1 MGSYS
6 ENSIEKENT
15 ALKRELSELKR
26 ERNKYKRLF
35 DTSADAL
42 SIIDLTTGRFIE
54 CNASALS
61 MHGVDSEQNFLA
73 LSPAD
78 LSPEFQPCGTR
89 SAELAKTYISNAV
102 TKGHQMFRWV
112 HSRLD
117 GSTFQ
122 CLVSLSAFEVPGTTL
137 VLAIGRDISDIIQSK
152 EAVAKANTEI
162 EKYES
167 AIQLQQERFRVFV
180 EQAPVGI
187 AINRFTD
194 GAFAS
199 VNKEFTEFSGYKL
212 EEINKLSYWELTP
225 SKYEKEEAKQ
235 LSLLDTIGR
244 YGPYK
249 KEYIHKDGHCYP
261 VLLSG
266 VKIIDEKGV
275 PLIWSVI
282 QDITE
287 QESAEQELR
296 EAKVQADNA
305 NKAKS
310 IFLANMSH
318 EVRTPMNG
326 VLGMLQLLEREPL
339 LEKSKKLV
347 STAVYSAKTL
357 LRILNDILDYTK
369 IESHSLS
376 LETTEFSIEKTMES
390 ILSNEVPKAL
400 EKGVR
405 VSVDY
410 QSTMPTYWFGDA
422 VRVRQIFMNLTS
434 NAIKFTKQGSVDIH
448 LKGEQRKGKYGLL
461 FTIVDSGIGMN
472 KRALGT
478 LFDRFTQAD
487 ISTTREFGG
496 TGLGMSI
503 THELVALMGGRI
515 DVASEEDVG
524 TTFVVFLPLLP
535 STGAPEPSEDAPK
548 KIAPSLS
555 GRTIL
560 IAEDNEI
567 NQEVVKSMLADTNA
581 TLHVVSNGQAAVK
594 AYEQYKP
601 DIVLMDIHMPIM
613 DGKKACQLIKQ
624 RYSRAHIIALTANVM
639 EQDVQD
645 YKKIGFDDHLGK
657 PIDFCALY
665 SLLEKCFS

>member
-1 MGSYS
+1 MDSYS
-6 ENSIEKENT
+6 EGSIEQENA
-15 ALKRELSELKR
+15 ALKLELSSLKR
-26 ERNKYKRLF
+26 ERDKYKTLF

-42 SIIDLTTGRFIE
+42 SIIDLATGKFIE
-54 CNASALS
+54 CNASALA
-61 MHGVDSEQNFLA
+61 MHGVDSEQDFLA
-73 LSPAD
+73 VSPAD

-89 SAELAKTYISNAV
+89 STELANTYISKTV
-102 TKGHQMFRWV
+102 TEGPQLFRWV
-112 HSRLD
+112 HSKLD
-117 GSTFQ
+117 GATFQ

-152 EAVAKANTEI
+152 EAVAKANIEI

-167 AIQLQQERFRVFV
+167 AIQLQKERFRAFV

-187 AINRFTD
+187 AINRLTD
-194 GAFAS
+194 GAFLS
-199 VNKEFTEFSGYKL
+199 VNREFTEFSGYRL
-212 EEINKLSYWELTP
+212 DEINKLSYWELTP

-235 LSLLDTIGR
+235 LSLLDSIGR

-287 QESAEQELR
+287 QEEAEQALR

-310 IFLANMSH
+310 IFLSNMSH
-318 EVRTPMNG
+318 EIRTPMNG
-326 VLGMLQLLEREPL
+326 VLGMLQILEREPL
-339 LEKSKKLV
+339 SDRPKKLV

-376 LETTEFSIEKTMES
+376 LESTEFSIEKTIES
-390 ILSNEVPKAL
+390 ILSNELPNAF
-400 EKGVR
+400 EKGIK

-410 QSTMPTYWFGDA
+410 QSTMPIYWFGDA

-434 NAIKFTKQGSVDIH
+434 NAIKFTRQGSVDIQ
-448 LKGEQRKGKYGLL
+448 LKAEQRKGKHGLV
-461 FTIVDSGIGMN
+461 FTIVDSGIGMG
-472 KRALGT
+472 KRALAT

-503 THELVALMGGRI
+503 THELVELMGGRI
-515 DVASEEDVG
+515 NVVSEENKG
-524 TTFVVFLPLLP
+524 TKFVVSLPLLP
-535 STGAPEPSEDAPK
+535 STNTLDSTPESSGQVAPN
-548 KIAPSLS
+548 LS

-567 NQEVVKSMLADTNA
+567 NQEVVKSILADTNA
-581 TLHVVSNGQAAVK
+581 TLLVVSNGQFAVE
-594 AYEQYKP
+594 AYEQYQP
-601 DIVLMDIHMPIM
+601 DIVFMDINMPIM
-613 DGKKACQLIKQ
+613 DGKKACQFIKQ
-624 RYSRAHIIALTANVM
+624 RYGRARIIALTANVM

-645 YKKIGFDDHLGK
+645 YQKIGFEGHLGK
-657 PIDFCALY
+657 PIEVCALY
-665 SLLEKCFS
+665 SLLENCFP